1 MKVSR
6 KILKMKDR
14 GEKHYTAKDRIFDL
28 PFKLIIIGRSQLA
41 GKTNLLGN
49 LLLRKEYYLNDFKGE
64 NMKTFALIL
73 FFGCAGLLIISA
85 TVQILY
91 AVF

>member
-1 MKVSR
+1 MEEWLSDEA
-6 KILKMKDR
+6 LQ
-14 GEKHYTAKDRIFDL
+14 AL
-28 PFKLIIIGRSQLA
+28 
-41 GKTNLLGN
+41 
-49 LLLRKEYYLNDFKGE
+49 DFKGE